1 MEIFG
6 GQGNDQIIGSYGNEM
21 LSGGLGNDTLS
32 GGYGVDTLSGGEGF
46 DKFLIL
52 DDTPTENFKKQWV
65 LNNPEDEELLNSDN
79 IFRSEDIIKDFQ
91 VGVDVIDLTAIS
103 AFNVDL
109 SSNTDNND
117 ISIRNK
123 DDNKFD
129 AVMEIKTED
138 INVSITL
145 ENFGSV
151 TDESEE
157 ALLSSILV

>member
-1 MEIFG
+1 M
-6 GQGNDQIIGSYGNEM
+6 
-21 LSGGLGNDTLS
+21 
-32 GGYGVDTLSGGEGF
+32 
-46 DKFLIL
+46 
-52 DDTPTENFKKQWV
+52 KQMYYNK
-65 LNNPEDEELLNSDN
+65 LNTN
-79 IFRSEDIIKDFQ
+79 
-91 VGVDVIDLTAIS
+91 
-103 AFNVDL
+103 
-109 SSNTDNND
+109 NND

-129 AVMEIKTED
+129 AVMEINTED